1 MKINYQKYYIR
12 ILLYVS
18 KNMKKKEKMERL
30 NKKKNMV
37 LFFHRARRLKIFTA

>member
-1 MKINYQKYYIR
+1 MKKNYQKYYIR

-18 KNMKKKEKMERL
+18 KNMNEKEKLKRL

-37 LFFHRARRLKIFTA
+37 LFFHSEGQLKIFTA